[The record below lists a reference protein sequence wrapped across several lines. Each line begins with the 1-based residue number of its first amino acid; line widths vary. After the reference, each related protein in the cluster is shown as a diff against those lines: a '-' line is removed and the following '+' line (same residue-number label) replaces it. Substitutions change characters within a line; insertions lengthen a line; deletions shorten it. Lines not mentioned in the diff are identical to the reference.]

1 MSILILIN
9 NQKLKKH
16 KKKNKIR
23 VRNKIKKWNF
33 FKNSTKYFVF
43 LKKNNT
49 INQFFKFNIYNT
61 FNFFFFKLLL
71 NNQYFFYYKLLLKKK
86 SYLNKKTIG
95 YLTLKVDKNNI
106 FGLLSNKN
114 FKLKYWCTPASL
126 KLIKKKKTRKFN
138 IENIMDDLILKLKNF
153 KLNKIHI
160 KFYGKQLYSKKLLNK
175 LKNTTY
181 NVKVLSIERNL
192 NIVFNGC
199 KLSKKKRKKRRLKF
213 SFPFKFRTNLYRK
226 NYFINKYANLNN
238 SLITNVK

>member
-9 NQKLKKH
+9 SQKIKKH
-16 KKKNKIR
+16 KRKNKIR
-23 VRNKIKKWNF
+23 VRNKIIKWNF
-33 FKNSTKYFVF
+33 FKNSTKYFIF
-43 LKKNNT
+43 LKKNNA
-49 INQFFKFNIYNT
+49 ISQFFKFNIYNN
-61 FNFFFFKLLL
+61 FNLFFFKLLL

-95 YLTLKVDKNNI
+95 YLTLKVEKNNI

-181 NVKVLSIERNL
+181 NIKVLSIERNL

-213 SFPFKFRTNLYRK
+213 SFPFKFRTNLYKK
-226 NYFINKYANLNN
+226 NYFINKYAHLNN
-238 SLITNVK
+238 SLITKC